1 MSNTTIDNLIG
12 GLKLFRTYWGERAV
26 IVPLENSIIV
36 AFEGDDEV
44 VAACVVRIVGS
55 PTGSR

>member
-44 VAACVVRIVGS
+44 VELRGAIEKKLC
-55 PTGSR
+55 